1 MKKRDILIAVG
12 IFLVILVLLMPMKK
26 CEIKDNYMDI
36 SNKNKRVAYKYTL
49 TPEECKQ
56 INATSGSV
64 KIEGVMVGYN
74 DETKYA
80 VVQPYIVD
88 MYIDGSNN
96 SRRATPSTVKN
107 DIERKKIFELPT
119 MPLIHTL
126 VPIDILKPTD
136 PSQKDL
142 LEKEIANFKVTIP
155 DINQGVR
162 KVGSL
167 VMYKYNKDKPD
178 SALCADK
185 GDMIY
190 IYGIINSINSNNNT
204 ARIMPLSIEVKGPTT
219 DKGGRCN
226 SPSRRVV
233 FTRFQDTNNLKNYK
247 EWIDSYF
254 GDASKT
260 PVYDQLL
267 VTDVPIGALLPVTS
281 IPLI

>member
-64 KIEGVMVGYN
+64 KIQGVMVGYN

-80 VVQPYIVD
+80 VVQPYIID

-96 SRRATPSTVKN
+96 SINLTPSKVKS

-126 VPIDILKPTD
+126 VPIDILKPID
-136 PSQKDL
+136 PSQNDL
-142 LEKEIANFKVTIP
+142 LEKEIAKFEFTIP

-167 VMYKYNKDKPD
+167 VMYKYNKDKPNSD
-178 SALCADK
+178 LCADK
-185 GDMIY
+185 GDIIY

-204 ARIMPLSIEVKGPTT
+204 ARIMPLSIEVKGPTSL
-219 DKGGRCN
+219 GRCK
-226 SPSRRVV
+226 SPSSRVV

-247 EWIDSYF
+247 EWIDWYF
-254 GDASKT
+254 GDASKA

-267 VTDVPIGALLPVTS
+267 VADVPMDALLPVTS